1 MHGYPSIPRFA
12 GLGALSS
19 SKRVCSKT
27 ESHVLSN
34 TEGSTLESTM
44 AQEEY
49 RPPVKEFL
57 DMLADLLAEKYFERM
72 DDRLKKIPELRRL
85 ITAKEASQYLSLST
99 DTVYR
104 MASLKKLPYLK
115 IGDRV
120 LFDVKALDHW
130 IERNMTREKGWKRE
144 ELKPPKESD
153 LPDLLKKKGKD

>member
-1 MHGYPSIPRFA
+1 
-12 GLGALSS
+12 
-19 SKRVCSKT
+19 
-27 ESHVLSN
+27 
-34 TEGSTLESTM
+34 M
-44 AQEEY
+44 AQDEY

-72 DDRLKKIPELRRL
+72 DDRMKKIPDLRRL

-120 LFDVKALDHW
+120 LFDVKALDQW
-130 IERNMTREKGWKRE
+130 IERRMVREKEWKRQ
-144 ELKPPKESD
+144 ELKIELEKEKLNSKSSKESD
-153 LPDLLKKKGKD
+153 LLGLLRKKKN

>member
-1 MHGYPSIPRFA
+1 
-12 GLGALSS
+12 
-19 SKRVCSKT
+19 
-27 ESHVLSN
+27 
-34 TEGSTLESTM
+34 M

-49 RPPVKEFL
+49 RLPVKEVL

-72 DDRLKKIPELRRL
+72 DDRMKKIPELRRL
-85 ITAKEASQYLSLST
+85 ITAKEASHYLSLST

-130 IERNMTREKGWKRE
+130 IERHMIREKEWKRE
-144 ELKPPKESD
+144 ELKPGIEKEKSNTKSSKESD
-153 LPDLLKKKGKD
+153 LLGFLKKKGRD

>member
-1 MHGYPSIPRFA
+1 MQSEISVFRN
-12 GLGALSS
+12 LL
-19 SKRVCSKT
+19 
-27 ESHVLSN
+27 
-34 TEGSTLESTM
+34 EGQM

-49 RPPVKEFL
+49 RPPIKEFL

-72 DDRLKKIPELRRL
+72 DGRMKKIPELRRL
-85 ITAKEASQYLSLST
+85 ITAKEASQYLSLSI

-130 IERNMTREKGWKRE
+130 IEKHMIKEKEWKKE
-144 ELKPPKESD
+144 ELKSGIEKEKPNTKSSKESD
-153 LPDLLKKKGKD
+153 LLGFLKKKGKD

>member
-1 MHGYPSIPRFA
+1 
-12 GLGALSS
+12 
-19 SKRVCSKT
+19 
-27 ESHVLSN
+27 
-34 TEGSTLESTM
+34 M

-49 RPPVKEFL
+49 RPQIREFL

-72 DDRLKKIPELRRL
+72 DDRMKKIPELNRL

-130 IERNMTREKGWKRE
+130 IEKHMIREKEWRKE
-144 ELKPPKESD
+144 ELKAGIEKEKSNTKSSKESD
-153 LPDLLKKKGKD
+153 FFGLLKKKGKDKEI